1 MIVNYSNQPDYNHI
15 IERLL
20 PMKYLYNPSERM
32 TDPTF
37 LLLHGTGGTER
48 DLLPI
53 AQDIKVNNG
62 ILAVKGNVDENGNAR
77 FFKRFADGSPDLEDM
92 VERTNQLNEFVNET
106 AKTHDFDR
114 ENVIALGYS
123 NGANIATSLLFHHE
137 ASLKGAILLHP
148 FVPRKDIQLPDL
160 TDVPI
165 FISAGATDTLVL
177 PGEAVQLKKMLEQ
190 AGANVKLHL
199 TDAGHAL
206 VESEIEAATEWYE
219 AHFG

>member
-1 MIVNYSNQPDYNHI
+1 
-15 IERLL
+15 
-20 PMKYLYNPSERM
+20 MKYLYNPSERAS
-32 TDPTF
+32 DPTF
-37 LLLHGTGGTER
+37 LLLHGTGGNER

-53 AQDIKVNNG
+53 AQDIKINNG
-62 ILAVKGNVDENGNAR
+62 VLAVKGNVDEDGNAR
-77 FFKRFADGSPDLEDM
+77 FFKRFTDGSPDITDM
-92 VERTNQLNEFVNET
+92 VERTDELNAFVNK
-106 AKTHDFDR
+106 AAQTHDFDR
-114 ENVIALGYS
+114 DNVIALGYS

-190 AGANVKLHL
+190 AGADVKLYL

-206 VESEIEAATEWYE
+206 VNSEIEAATEWYK
-219 AHFG
+219 AHFEV